1 MTKEKLTQ
9 LEKLGVKIDLAAL
22 RSVLYGNTVRQ
33 AIGEFMF
40 ALGHDAYVLSGDEFL
55 LHPGV
60 LRSQLDSRIAFP
72 NVIVLLA
79 DARTSEVATIDAIV
93 DRYDIEQNFTIAE
106 MVGQIM
112 NNSLSASM
120 PVLTFGDGIQLFQ
133 YMNGKGVS
141 YVPRIY
147 QRRIGLRG
155 ENEFYIM
162 RPVNLQCES
171 GDIDSALSLSDILKV
186 YGLTDAEAMKTS
198 ESVLNVKADALIQE
212 WISAFE
218 ERFRKMTSIQ
228 RMVVQKG
235 RYSNNYSEFDTRL
248 EEMLNEILVDT
259 YCSEIFSLVT
269 SVYEGRAGAA
279 GRNSEKEVEPAASG
293 TSSSLELEDVQAVLC
308 TLESVD
314 HTDSIPALNRPRYI
328 GWFKTIQDAVDF
340 VTYELD
346 NSPMYKNVES
356 VEKKILE
363 NGDIEVTINSV
374 VKLVYH
380 FELIQK

>member
-1 MTKEKLTQ
+1 MAKEKLTQ

-40 ALGHDAYVLSGDEFL
+40 ALEHDAYVLSGDESL
-55 LHPGV
+55 CHPGV
-60 LRSQLDSRIAFP
+60 FLSPLGSRIAFP
-72 NVIVLLA
+72 NVIILLA
-79 DARTSEVATIDAIV
+79 DARTSEVATIDAIA
-93 DRYDIEQNFTIAE
+93 DRYDIEQNFTTAE
-106 MVGQIM
+106 MVEKMMDSGLS
-112 NNSLSASM
+112 NSL
-120 PVLTFGDGIQLFQ
+120 PVLTFGDGIQLVQ
-133 YMNGKGVS
+133 YVNFKGVS
-141 YVPRIY
+141 YVPYIY
-147 QRRIGLRG
+147 QERS

-162 RPVNLQCES
+162 RPINLQCES

-186 YGLTDAEAMKTS
+186 YGLTDAEALKTS

-212 WISAFE
+212 WISLFGE
-218 ERFRKMTSIQ
+218 HFNKMTSLQ
-228 RMVVQKG
+228 RAAIQKG
-235 RYSNNYSEFDTRL
+235 LYPNEYPEFDDRYEKAL
-248 EEMLNEILVDT
+248 KEILS
-259 YCSEIFSLVT
+259 CSEIFSLVT

-279 GRNSEKEVEPAASG
+279 GRNSEKEVGPSASG

-346 NSPMYKNVES
+346 NSPMYREVES

>member
-22 RSVLYGNTVRQ
+22 CSVLYGSTARQ

-40 ALGHDAYVLSGDEFL
+40 ALGHDAYVLSGDESL
-55 LHPGV
+55 CRPGV
-60 LRSQLDSRIAFP
+60 LRSPLDSRIAFP

-79 DARTSEVATIDAIV
+79 DARISEVATIDAIV

-112 NNSLSASM
+112 NSSLSASM

-133 YMNGKGVS
+133 YVNSKGVS
-141 YVPRIY
+141 YIPRIY
-147 QRRIGLRG
+147 QRCIGLRG

-171 GDIDSALSLSDILKV
+171 GDIDSALSLNDILKV
-186 YGLTDAEAMKTS
+186 YGLTDAEALETS
-198 ESVLNVKADALIQE
+198 ESVLNVKADVLIQE
-212 WISAFE
+212 WISSFE
-218 ERFRKMTSIQ
+218 EHFNKMTSLQ
-228 RMVVQKG
+228 RAAIQKG
-235 RYSNNYSEFDTRL
+235 LYPNEYPEFDDRYEKAL
-248 EEMLNEILVDT
+248 KEILSS
-259 YCSEIFSLVT
+259 SEIFDLVT
-269 SVYEGRAGAA
+269 SIYEGRAGTAT
-279 GRNSEKEVEPAASG
+279 RNSLEKVEPAASG
-293 TSSSLELEDVQAVLC
+293 TSSTLELEDVQAVLC

-363 NGDIEVTINSV
+363 NGDIAVTINSV
-374 VKLVYH
+374 VKLVYR
-380 FELIQK
+380 FEIIQK